1 MVVWHSPWTAV
12 AYMGIPLIER
22 MRVDSVHQ
30 PSTYTSSTSEEVC
43 EIIWLTSWS
52 VFSGSHSTCCV
63 DPLLQVIVPRL
74 TRRAPLT
81 EFVNLVGWWSEQ
93 CASLI
98 LSSRVES
105 SRVESSRHL
114 VACIPRW
121 HHRWFVLLAFYSGGV
136 GIFLPSLFG
145 IDFGRS
151 VVARHSF
158 RFRRER
164 FLSALHSIRLL
175 ISIVCIWIKKLRNLK
190 VSFTPCHLVY
200 FHFKYF
206 IKCFLL
212 CHRGYYCL

>member
-1 MVVWHSPWTAV
+1 MVVWLSPWTAV

-98 LSSRVES
+98 PSSWFLLQRRRPDLCFVDSLNVVFRV
-105 SRVESSRHL
+105 L
-114 VACIPRW
+114 
-121 HHRWFVLLAFYSGGV
+121 FSGSV
-136 GIFLPSLFG
+136 VFFSSLFN
-145 IDFGRS
+145 IVFRRS
-151 VVARHSF
+151 VVAGHSSC
-158 RFRRER
+158 FRRER
-164 FLSALHSIRLL
+164 FLSVLRSIRLS
-175 ISIVCIWIKKLRNLK
+175 ISIVCVWIKKLRNLK
-190 VSFTPCHLVY
+190 VSFTPS
-200 FHFKYF
+200 
-206 IKCFLL
+206 LL
-212 CHRGYYCL
+212 SF